1 MVEAIRSVHAGKKY
15 IPREIA
21 TRLADRMMRPD
32 LTARELEILKM
43 VSKGLTNKDIGH
55 ALGISSFTVKN
66 HVNSIME
73 KLGVGDRTEAA
84 TISIQKG
91 IVRIDN

>member
-1 MVEAIRSVHAGKKY
+1 
-15 IPREIA
+15 
-21 TRLADRMMRPD
+21 
-32 LTARELEILKM
+32 M
-43 VSKGLTNKDIGH
+43 VSKGLTNRDIGH